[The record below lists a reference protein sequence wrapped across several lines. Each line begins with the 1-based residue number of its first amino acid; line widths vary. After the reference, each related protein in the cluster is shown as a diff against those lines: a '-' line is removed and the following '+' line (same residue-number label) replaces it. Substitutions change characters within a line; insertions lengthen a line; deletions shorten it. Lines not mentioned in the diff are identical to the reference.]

1 MQLVLKYE
9 FGKDDRNIRISE
21 NFLPEDKTQVVL
33 LHFMYMLHIYLE
45 CSQMKSRSLGTTGR
59 VSMLETR
66 DLKRV

>member
-45 CSQMKSRSLGTTGR
+45 CSQMKSRSWGATGR